1 MSARHLE
8 SVSMRPQQG
17 SDDDLSLADFV
28 ALIRR
33 RWRLIAVVTL
43 VCTALTT
50 AAAFLMTPVYEA
62 QTVLAPV
69 KEEGTSAL
77 DKLAGSFG
85 GFAELAGV
93 DLGGGSSSKD
103 EAVALLQSKLLT
115 RQFIE
120 DEKLLPVLFA
130 DQWDADLQ
138 AWKETDPDKIPSLED
153 AFKLW
158 DEDIRTV
165 ETSTTSEL
173 ITLTIEWKD
182 REQAARWA
190 TELVRR
196 ANELMRARAMA
207 DASSSINYLK
217 SELDK
222 TNVLEVRQAIYS
234 LAESHF
240 KTMALA
246 KAREEYYFRVVDPAF
261 APDRDDYIS
270 PKRALMIAAAVIGG
284 AMLGLM
290 LVIFLNAISPAQ
302 RELPRG

>member
-1 MSARHLE
+1 MSGRHLE
-8 SVSMRPQQG
+8 SVEMRPQPG
-17 SDDDLSLADFV
+17 SDDDLSLGDFV
-28 ALIRR
+28 GLIRR
-33 RWRLIAVVTL
+33 RWKLIAVITL
-43 VCTALTT
+43 VCTVLTA
-50 AAAFLMTPVYEA
+50 AAAFLMTPIYEA
-62 QTVLAPV
+62 QVVLAPV

-77 DKLAGSFG
+77 DKIAGSFG

-130 DQWDADLQ
+130 NQWDAESG
-138 AWKETDPDKIPSLED
+138 AWKETDPDRIPSLED

-158 DEDIRTV
+158 DEEIRTV

-182 REQAARWA
+182 RELAARWA

-196 ANELMRARAMA
+196 ANELMRARAIA

-217 SELDK
+217 SELEK

-270 PKRALMIAAAVIGG
+270 PKRVLMIAAAVIGG
-284 AMLGLM
+284 ALLGLM
-290 LVIFLNAISPAQ
+290 VVIFLNALGPAQ
-302 RELPRG
+302 RETPRG

>member
-1 MSARHLE
+1 
-8 SVSMRPQQG
+8 MRGQPD
-17 SDDDLSLADFV
+17 SDDDLSIADFV
-28 ALIRR
+28 GLIRQ
-33 RWRLIAVVTL
+33 RWRLIALVTL

-62 QTVLAPV
+62 EVVLAPA

-115 RQFIE
+115 TQFIK
-120 DEKLLPVLFA
+120 DENLLPVLFA
-130 DQWDADLQ
+130 RKWDAESG
-138 AWKETDPDKIPSLED
+138 AWKETDPDEIPSLED

-182 REQAARWA
+182 RELAARWA
-190 TELVRR
+190 AELVRR
-196 ANELMRARAMA
+196 ANELMRARAIA
-207 DASSSINYLK
+207 DAGSSINFLK
-217 SELDK
+217 SELEK

-246 KAREEYYFRVVDPAF
+246 KAREEYYFRVIDPPV
-261 APDRDDYIS
+261 APDRDDFVS

-290 LVIFLNAISPAQ
+290 VVIFLNALGPAQ
-302 RELPRG
+302 RDSTRA

>member
-1 MSARHLE
+1 MSARQLE
-8 SVSMRPQQG
+8 TVSMRPQPG

-28 ALIRR
+28 SLVRE
-33 RWRLIAVVTL
+33 RWRLIAAITL
-43 VCTALTT
+43 ACTVLTT

-62 QTVLAPV
+62 QVILAPV

-77 DKLAGSFG
+77 DKIAGSFG

-103 EAVALLQSKLLT
+103 EAVALLGSKLLT
-115 RQFIE
+115 TQFIR
-120 DEKLLPVLFA
+120 DENLLPVLFA
-130 DQWDADLQ
+130 NQWDAERK
-138 AWKETDPDKIPSLED
+138 AWKETDPDEIPSLED

-173 ITLTIEWKD
+173 MTLTIEWKD
-182 REQAARWA
+182 RELAARWA
-190 TELVRR
+190 SELVRR
-196 ANELMRARAMA
+196 ANELMRARAIA
-207 DASSSINYLK
+207 DASSSIAYLK

-246 KAREEYYFRVVDPAF
+246 KAREEYYFRVVDPAV
-261 APDRDDYIS
+261 APDRDDWVS
-270 PKRALMIAAAVIGG
+270 PKRALMIAAAVVGG

-290 LVIFLNAISPAQ
+290 VAIFLNALGPAR
-302 RELPRG
+302 REPPRG

>member
-1 MSARHLE
+1 
-8 SVSMRPQQG
+8 MRGQPD
-17 SDDDLSLADFV
+17 SDDDLSIADFV
-28 ALIRR
+28 GLIRQ
-33 RWRLIAVVTL
+33 RWRLIALVTL

-62 QTVLAPV
+62 EVVLAPA

-115 RQFIE
+115 TQFIK
-120 DEKLLPVLFA
+120 DENLLPVLFA
-130 DQWDADLQ
+130 RKWDAESG
-138 AWKETDPDKIPSLED
+138 AWKETDPDEIPSLED

-182 REQAARWA
+182 RELAARWA
-190 TELVRR
+190 AELVRR
-196 ANELMRARAMA
+196 ANELMRARAIA
-207 DASSSINYLK
+207 DAGSSINFLK
-217 SELDK
+217 SELEK

-246 KAREEYYFRVVDPAF
+246 KAREEYYFRVIDPPV
-261 APDRDDYIS
+261 APDRDDFVS

-290 LVIFLNAISPAQ
+290 VVIFLNALSPAQ
-302 RELPRG
+302 RDSTRA

>member
-1 MSARHLE
+1 VSARQPE
-8 SVSMRPQQG
+8 
-17 SDDDLSLADFV
+17 SDDDLSIADFV
-28 ALIRR
+28 GLIRQ
-33 RWRLIAVVTL
+33 RWRLIAVITV
-43 VCTALTT
+43 VCTALTA

-62 QTVLAPV
+62 RVVLAPA

-115 RQFIE
+115 TQFIK
-120 DEKLLPVLFA
+120 DENLLPVLFA
-130 DQWDADLQ
+130 RQWDAESG
-138 AWKETDPDKIPSLED
+138 AWKETDSDEIPSLDD

-158 DEDIRTV
+158 DEDVRKV

-182 REQAARWA
+182 RELAARWA
-190 TELVRR
+190 GELVRR
-196 ANELMRARAMA
+196 ANELMRARAIA
-207 DASSSINYLK
+207 DAGSSISFLK
-217 SELDK
+217 SELEK

-246 KAREEYYFRVVDPAF
+246 KAREEYYFRVIDPPV
-261 APDRDDYIS
+261 APDRDDYVS

-290 LVIFLNAISPAQ
+290 VVIFLNAIGPA
-302 RELPRG
+302 RRDPTRG

>member
-1 MSARHLE
+1 MNARQPEPVSAG
-8 SVSMRPQQG
+8 PQPG
-17 SDDDLSLADFV
+17 SDDDLSLGDFV
-28 ALIRR
+28 GLVRE
-33 RWRLIAVVTL
+33 RWRLIAVITL
-43 VCTALTT
+43 VCTVLTT

-62 QTVLAPV
+62 EVVLAPV

-77 DKLAGSFG
+77 DKLAGGFG

-115 RQFIE
+115 MQFIK
-120 DEKLLPVLFA
+120 DENLLPVLFA
-130 DQWDADLQ
+130 SRWDAQ
-138 AWKETDPDKIPSLED
+138 AGAWKETDPDRIPTLGE

-158 DEDIRTV
+158 DEEIRTV

-190 TELVRR
+190 SELVQR
-196 ANELMRARAMA
+196 ANELMRARAIA
-207 DASSSINYLK
+207 DAGSSIAYLK
-217 SELDK
+217 SELEK
-222 TNVLEVRQAIYS
+222 TSVLEVRQAIYS

-246 KAREEYYFRVVDPAF
+246 KAREEYYFRVVDPAVT
-261 APDRDDYIS
+261 PDRRDYVS
-270 PKRALMIAAAVIGG
+270 PKRALMISAAVIGG

-290 LVIFLNAISPAQ
+290 VVVFLNALGPAR
-302 RELPRG
+302 RESPRG